1 MKASAVFM
9 MTLVNDILSHNS
21 VLPRSCKNQFLYALA
36 CASIFTFVWW
46 FHWLRHDAAVVDEH
60 IAADPGPTWNEST
73 QA

>member
-21 VLPRSCKNQFLYALA
+21 TLAEFLYALA

-46 FHWLRHDAAVVDEH
+46 FHWLRHDAAVLDEH